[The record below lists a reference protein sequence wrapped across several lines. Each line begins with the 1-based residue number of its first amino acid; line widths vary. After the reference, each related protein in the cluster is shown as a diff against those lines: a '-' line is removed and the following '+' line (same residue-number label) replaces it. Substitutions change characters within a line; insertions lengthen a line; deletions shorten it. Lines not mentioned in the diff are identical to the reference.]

1 VATNGRV
8 ENRVVEVDFDVDRQR
23 LERIHNYLEE
33 LLSGLTL
40 DEMRERVLR
49 ELGADKNRYDQLV
62 SAALR
67 LGKAALEQPPKGT
80 GVIVSGQANLL
91 DAARPGDDDQL
102 TRMRNLLQTLEDKE
116 MVVRLLD
123 KAMTTPGI
131 RVFLGAETAHAALD
145 ESSVVVTPYGPE
157 DRAIGAIAVVGPMRM
172 NYGKVMS
179 IVDFTADLVS
189 RLATGDLDR

>member
-1 VATNGRV
+1 
-8 ENRVVEVDFDVDRQR
+8 
-23 LERIHNYLEE
+23 
-33 LLSGLTL
+33 
-40 DEMRERVLR
+40 
-49 ELGADKNRYDQLV
+49 
-62 SAALR
+62 
-67 LGKAALEQPPKGT
+67 
-80 GVIVSGQANLL
+80 
-91 DAARPGDDDQL
+91 
-102 TRMRNLLQTLEDKE
+102 MRNLLQTLEDKE